1 MFEQNDFNQ
10 LAEMVS
16 RAVVFQLD
24 TSMLQLEN
32 KICDR
37 ISGVETRLEKRIT
50 EVEVK
55 FDERMTNLEIKYDN
69 LDKKVTELNEKV
81 ERLDGK
87 VTELDEKVEKLDEK
101 VTELDGKVEKLDE
114 KVTELDGKV
123 GKLEKDYE
131 QLDMKVSM
139 IQVTVDNQI
148 NKNISIIAEGH
159 LSLNEKLDKSLQVM
173 QKQEIMGLQITSL
186 ESKIQMIKMQLGYT
200 CQE

>member
-50 EVEVK
+50 EVEAK

-87 VTELDEKVEKLDEK
+87 VTELDE
-101 VTELDGKVEKLDE
+101 KVEKLDE